1 MKKQILALV
10 FILLSLVTA
19 SATEYKVKIKSDG
32 KEYCSL
38 ELSGRPKA
46 FYKDDALI
54 VECEKNVIEFAS
66 YARITFTIE
75 EKEGADK
82 VEIHRLEPTFKV
94 SRDYIQI
101 FDLEPNSEVRLYD
114 ITGKTVAQTHT
125 DAEGNAS
132 ISVAENG
139 IFILKS
145 KQITFKFVKR

>member
-1 MKKQILALV
+1 MKKQILSLV
-10 FILLSLVTA
+10 FILLSQLTA
-19 SATEYKVKIKSDG
+19 SATEYEVKIKSNG
-32 KEYCSL
+32 KYYCSL
-38 ELSGRPKA
+38 ELSSRPKA
-46 FYKDDALI
+46 FYKEDALI
-54 VECEKNVIEFAS
+54 VECEKDVFEFAS
-66 YARITFTIE
+66 FARITFTIE
-75 EKEGADK
+75 EKEEADK
-82 VEIHRLEPTFKV
+82 VEIHRLAPTFKV

-114 ITGKTVAQTHT
+114 ITGKIITQTQT